1 MTNTVFFPG
10 LGLEFTLDRVA
21 FMLFGL
27 PIYWYGILIASGM
40 LLALL
45 FAFRYARS
53 FGIDADRMVDV
64 ILVST
69 VFSVLGG
76 RAFYVAMAPFE
87 YESFAQMGW
96 NIKRLVKSPWIF
108 IEVLELSGIKL
119 QKQASHVFA
128 MAKFILPTEY
138 GLTSA
143 SPIQI

>member
-1 MTNTVFFPG
+1 MSYHVTFPG

-69 VFSVLGG
+69 VFSMWRWRRLNTRALPRCWISG
-76 RAFYVAMAPFE
+76 RA
-87 YESFAQMGW
+87 G
-96 NIKRLVKSPWIF
+96 
-108 IEVLELSGIKL
+108 
-119 QKQASHVFA
+119 
-128 MAKFILPTEY
+128 LPST
-138 GLTSA
+138 A
-143 SPIQI
+143 R